1 MSSLNSLA
9 TLGWVI
15 VQHAFNG
22 LIKDYETRVALG
34 GTLT

>member
-9 TLGWVI
+9 TLGKVK

-22 LIKDYETRVALG
+22 LIKDYESHVAFG